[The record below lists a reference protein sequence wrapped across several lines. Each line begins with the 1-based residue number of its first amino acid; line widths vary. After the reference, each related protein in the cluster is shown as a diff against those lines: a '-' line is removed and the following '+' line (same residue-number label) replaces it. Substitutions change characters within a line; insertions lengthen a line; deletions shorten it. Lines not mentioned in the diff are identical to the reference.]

1 MLCRLVRLNFIAL
14 VGLGLLLSACAETTL
29 LVHNVKKIK
38 SVVAKPSPVIG
49 HYKVGKAYKIKNV
62 WYYPAEDDSYVE
74 TGIASWYGPQF
85 HNKKTAN
92 GEIFN
97 QFEVSAAHRT
107 LPIPSVVQVT
117 NLTNG
122 RSLVVRVNDRGP
134 FAHGRIID
142 MSRRGAQLLGFEKA
156 GTARVRVT
164 FMAAESARLKALAM
178 AGKPSPLSASGS
190 AATAPTAPV
199 PQSSPRVAVSAA
211 GLAPLGGKPVPAQPP
226 AAAKQAA
233 TQSIVEMTRNAAR
246 QTVFQGDAEKTQ
258 IYVQAGAFRNESNAL
273 QLVKILAPIGVV
285 NVSPATVGGRTFFRV
300 RLGPIGS
307 VNQGDDVL
315 AKVIEKGY
323 PGARLV
329 VD

>member
-134 FAHGRIID
+134 FHDDRIID
-142 MSRRGAQLLGFEKA
+142 LSYAAARRLGFLEQGTTPVRLEALTFPPPSPEAREPREEARA
-156 GTARVRVT
+156 GT
-164 FMAAESARLKALAM
+164 RLWL
-178 AGKPSPLSASGS
+178 
-190 AATAPTAPV
+190 
-199 PQSSPRVAVSAA
+199 
-211 GLAPLGGKPVPAQPP
+211 
-226 AAAKQAA
+226 
-233 TQSIVEMTRNAAR
+233 
-246 QTVFQGDAEKTQ
+246 
-258 IYVQAGAFRNESNAL
+258 QAGAFQDRAAAAAL
-273 QLVKILAPIGVV
+273 AAELGPLLTLAS
-285 NVSPATVGGRTFFRV
+285 SPAPLSIRQDPPPFYRV
-300 RLGPIGS
+300 RIGPFED
-307 VNQGDDVL
+307 VQGAERVQAFLMFSDVPATPL
-315 AKVIEKGY
+315 LIEE
-323 PGARLV
+323 
-329 VD
+329 